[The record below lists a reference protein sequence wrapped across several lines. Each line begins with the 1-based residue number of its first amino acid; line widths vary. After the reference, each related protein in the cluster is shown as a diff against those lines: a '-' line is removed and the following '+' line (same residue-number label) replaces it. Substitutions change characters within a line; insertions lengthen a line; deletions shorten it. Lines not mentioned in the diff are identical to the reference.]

1 MSSIISHASPI
12 QFADPLPERVDVV
25 IVGAGIV
32 GVATAYYL
40 ARRGVRVAVCEK
52 GRVAGE
58 QSSRNWGWVRQQG
71 RDRDELPIMMESNQI
86 WRGLAKETGEAGLA
100 FTQSGCLYLA
110 ESEAGLRKFEKWY
123 DLAKQH
129 QLDTELLTKADI
141 AERYPDVAGQWLGGM
156 ITKTDGRGEPFV
168 AVAALAQAA
177 RRAGAVVI
185 EDCAVRTLDRAGGRV
200 AGVVT
205 EAGCIACNKV
215 LLAGGAWSSVF
226 AANEGHALAQLAVR
240 STAARTEPAPDVVT
254 SNISTPG
261 LSLRR
266 RNDGGYTVST
276 GDLAE
281 HFLSPSSFRFLP
293 KFLKLLRAS
302 AKDVRVWP
310 AAPKN
315 YPGSWGMARRWSPE
329 QTSPFERM
337 RVVNPKPSQT
347 VVNNIMARLPA
358 RVPALRDVGLAEA
371 WAGMIDVTPDAVPM
385 LGELPDPSGF
395 YVATGLSGHGFGI
408 GPAIGRLMADLMTGG
423 TVGHDLARFRPERFS
438 DGTPIVPG
446 PY

>member
-1 MSSIISHASPI
+1 
-12 QFADPLPERVDVV
+12 
-25 IVGAGIV
+25 
-32 GVATAYYL
+32 
-40 ARRGVRVAVCEK
+40 
-52 GRVAGE
+52 
-58 QSSRNWGWVRQQG
+58 
-71 RDRDELPIMMESNQI
+71 MESNRL
-86 WRGLAKETGEAGLA
+86 WSRLAQETGETDLT

-110 ESEAGLRKFEKWY
+110 ESEASLEKFEKWY

-129 QLDTELLTKADI
+129 QLDTELLTKADV
-141 AERYPDVAGQWLGGM
+141 AQRCPEVAGQWLGGM

-168 AVAALAQAA
+168 AVAALARAA
-177 RRAGAVVI
+177 RRAGAVVT
-185 EDCAVRTLDRAGGRV
+185 ENCAVRALDRAGGRV

-205 EAGCIACNKV
+205 EAGHLACDKV
-215 LLAGGAWSSVF
+215 LLAGGAWSSAF

-240 STAARTEPAPDVVT
+240 STAARTRPAPDVVT
-254 SNISTPG
+254 TNISTPG

-266 RNDGGYTVST
+266 RDDGGYTVAT

-281 HFLSPSSFRFLP
+281 HFLSPASFRHLP
-293 KFLKLLRAS
+293 KYLKLLRAS
-302 AKDVRVWP
+302 ARDVRLLP
-310 AAPKN
+310 AAPKH

-329 QTSPFERM
+329 LKSPFERM

-347 VVNNIMARLPA
+347 VVNNIRARLPI
-358 RVPALRDVGLAEA
+358 RVPALKDVDLAEA

-408 GPAIGRLMADLMTGG
+408 GPAIGRLMADLMTDG
-423 TVGHDLARFRPERFS
+423 TVGHDLMRFRPERFS